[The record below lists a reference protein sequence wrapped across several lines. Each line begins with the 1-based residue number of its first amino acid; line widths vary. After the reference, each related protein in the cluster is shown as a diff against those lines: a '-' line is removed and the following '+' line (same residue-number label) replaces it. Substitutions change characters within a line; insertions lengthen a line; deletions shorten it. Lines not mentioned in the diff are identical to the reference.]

1 MDIGEAPNISVRINA
16 IHVLFKIFNQS
27 VSMNKTTILLFT
39 GFMLSFLSNKAQF
52 EGARMVTE
60 INYPNCI
67 ELMNDSVRIVLE
79 PNLGGRILVYEL
91 NGNNVLY
98 VDHAQDGKI
107 YEPGKYIHPSAGR
120 FDIGPEHTIP
130 EHPALYLGKWTA
142 GITGDREAEMIS
154 QKDSSTG
161 VQLIRKF
168 KLAKSG
174 SRIEY
179 IQTIKNISN
188 STKSYCH
195 WSRTFVKGGGI
206 ALAPLN
212 KSSRYPKGYLIY
224 GPGRILNYMP
234 DKEDNIRIREGI
246 LEITGTPSQ
255 PKIVTDSY
263 AGWLAYITTDDL
275 LFIKIYPA
283 SPLRNY
289 GEIAASTACF
299 YYRDLMCEVEPIS
312 PMESIE
318 PGHEASFTE
327 HWYLF
332 DYRYPNDKQADL
344 KDVQNKIVRLQSQIT
359 VRN

>member
-1 MDIGEAPNISVRINA
+1 MT
-16 IHVLFKIFNQS
+16 
-27 VSMNKTTILLFT
+27 KTMFLLFT
-39 GFMLSFLSNKAQF
+39 GIMLLSFLGKAQF
-52 EGARMVTE
+52 EGARIVTE
-60 INYPNCI
+60 RNYPNCI
-67 ELMNDSVRIVLE
+67 ELTNDSVRIILE

-98 VDHAQDGKI
+98 VDEAQNGKI
-107 YEPGKYIHPSAGR
+107 YEPGKFIHPSAGR

-130 EHPALYLGKWTA
+130 EHPALYFGKWTA
-142 GITGDREAEMIS
+142 RITGDREAEMIS

-179 IQTIKNISN
+179 TQTIKNISN

-212 KSSRYPKGYLIY
+212 KNSRYPKGYLIY
-224 GPGRILNYMP
+224 GPGRILNYLP
-234 DKEDNIRIREGI
+234 AEEDNIRIREGI

-263 AGWLAYITTDDL
+263 AGWLAYITTDNL

-283 SPLRNY
+283 FPLRNY

-299 YYRDLMCEVEPIS
+299 YYRDLRCEVEPIG
-312 PMESIE
+312 PMETIE
-318 PGHEASFTE
+318 PGHEAYFSE

-332 DYRYPNDKQADL
+332 EYHYPKNKLADL
-344 KDVQNKIVRLQSQIT
+344 KGVQNRINRFQPKL
-359 VRN
+359 